1 MCDKSVTEMCV
12 NPVCKEDTDYG
23 KTFLQEMNDIN
34 DNENIIK
41 IMFDAIITLPTVYP
55 KLSVEERTEF
65 AAIFTT
71 RKNWSQKATQVLA
84 KYDGF
89 KNITDKDWHQWKTAK
104 QYQQQHEC
112 LSKYFTHIN
121 EMFKKNAPAAKK
133 ISVTAQLESTKQ
145 ELAIVRQAHDS
156 LLERIAYYEGNGIK
170 ALEDEITRLNK
181 ELANRDDVIIGKDNA
196 IQSLREEM
204 CQLRVSDV

>member
-1 MCDKSVTEMCV
+1 MSDTEMCV
-12 NPVCKEDTDYG
+12 NPVCKVQTDSG
-23 KTFLQEMNDIN
+23 KEFLQELNVIN
-34 DNENIIK
+34 DNDTIIAV
-41 IMFDAIITLPTVYP
+41 MFDAMITLPNVYP

-89 KNITDKDWHQWKTAK
+89 KDITDKDWHQWKTAK
-104 QYQQQHEC
+104 QYQQQHDC
-112 LSKYFTHIN
+112 LSKYFTSIN

-156 LLERIAYYEGNGIK
+156 LLERIAYYEDNGIK
-170 ALEDEITRLNK
+170 ALEQEIARLKK
-181 ELANRDDVIIGKDNA
+181 ELTNRDDVIASKDNA

-204 CQLRVSDV
+204 CQLRSADV